1 VIEGIIFDL
10 DGTLYDSDGMD
21 SANKRAIIRAVAEH
35 KKIAEDSARATL
47 EQALGQ
53 YSSSGGRPSL
63 YGTALHLGVPDEI
76 IERFQNEQVIPGELL
91 SADPELAREIER
103 LSRTMQLAL
112 MTNTRTKIASA
123 AVQALGIP
131 TWAFSVIRGGDE
143 LAHPKPSASDLLS
156 ICRELSIEPER
167 CVSVGDR
174 WNVDLAPAKEIG
186 MQTREVGGRDDLY
199 EWLRCLPVQ

>member
-1 VIEGIIFDL
+1 MIEGIIFDL

-21 SANKRAIIRAVAEH
+21 RANRRAIICAIAEH
-35 KKIAEDSARATL
+35 KKIAEDGARAML

-53 YSSSGGRPSL
+53 YSSSVGRPSL

-76 IERFQNEQVIPGELL
+76 IERLQNEHVVPAKFL

-112 MTNTRTKIASA
+112 MTNTRTKIAAA

-131 TWAFSVIRGGDE
+131 VGAFSVIRGGDE
-143 LAHPKPSASDLLS
+143 LAHPKPSATDLLR

-186 MQTREVGGRDDLY
+186 MQTREVDGRDDMY
-199 EWLRCLPVQ
+199 EWIRCLAV